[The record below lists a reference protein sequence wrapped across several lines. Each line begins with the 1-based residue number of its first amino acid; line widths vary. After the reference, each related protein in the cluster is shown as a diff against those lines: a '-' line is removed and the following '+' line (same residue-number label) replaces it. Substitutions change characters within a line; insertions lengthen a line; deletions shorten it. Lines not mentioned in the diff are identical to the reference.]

1 MLYIF
6 FKYVQSMFS
15 QCIVIPLQEEDS
27 FSDDYYCTGKI
38 LCYLIV
44 QNVML
49 QLVESDV
56 VRRSL

>member
-1 MLYIF
+1 
-6 FKYVQSMFS
+6 MFS
-15 QCIVIPLQEEDS
+15 QCIVIPLQEEDL

-56 VRRSL
+56 VRSSL